1 MNHPDE
7 ARSAESRVDL
17 TAEGW
22 LRTKVLTSGLYD
34 LVPLAEVESVITG
47 KHLAV
52 TSVEQQELALSV
64 IRSLVNDGL
73 MEFEGWGDLSL
84 DEAMGRVHDLFITHY
99 DDPGMWAFAIWL
111 KLTESGKRVAT
122 ALKAQPAD

>member
-1 MNHPDE
+1 MNHPHE
-7 ARSAESRVDL
+7 AQSAENQADLSAESR
-17 TAEGW
+17 
-22 LRTKVLTSGLYD
+22 LRTELLTSGLYD

-47 KHLAV
+47 QHLAA
-52 TSVEQQELALSV
+52 TIAEQQELALSV
-64 IRSLVNDGL
+64 IRSLITDGL

-84 DEAMGRVHDLFITHY
+84 DEAMARVRDLFITHY